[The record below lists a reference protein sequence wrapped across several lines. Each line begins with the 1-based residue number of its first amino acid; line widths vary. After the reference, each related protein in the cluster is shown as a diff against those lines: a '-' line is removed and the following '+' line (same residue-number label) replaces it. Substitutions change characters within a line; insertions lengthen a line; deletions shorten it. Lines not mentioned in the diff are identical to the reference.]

1 MENPFKLSP
10 AAPAVLNPL
19 TAQMARRGQELMSAP
34 WMKTQQMQQEEALQ
48 EQRQTAQTIQQPVQQ
63 PGQQPLQ
70 QPGPTTGVAVD
81 QAEYTNSTNGF
92 GSNVPGSLIGS
103 ESGGNWNAENKAEG
117 HGGQKG
123 HFGILQFGKAR
134 LQDAKNSGIIPQN
147 MTSQQFMDS
156 EDAQINASN
165 WHFNDIDAR
174 IQKEGFNNLIGK
186 NVGGVT
192 LSMNGMRAMAH
203 LGGFNGLRKFINT
216 GGRYNPNDSYMMP
229 NGKMSKG
236 TSLLDYGKQ
245 HQN

>member
-1 MENPFKLSP
+1 MENPFKLSAATP
-10 AAPAVLNPL
+10 AALNPL
-19 TAQMARRGQELMSAP
+19 TAQMAKRGQELMSAP

-48 EQRQTAQTIQQPVQQ
+48 EQRRTAQTV
-63 PGQQPLQ
+63 QQPLQ

-81 QAEYTNSTNGF
+81 QAEYRNSADGF

-103 ESGGNWNAENKAEG
+103 ESSGNWNAENKAEG
-117 HGGQKG
+117 HGGKKG

-156 EDAQINASN
+156 EDSQINVSN
-165 WHFNDIDAR
+165 WHFDDIDTR
-174 IQKEGFNNLIGK
+174 IQKEGFDKLIGK

-192 LSMNGMRAMAH
+192 LSMNGMRSMAH
-203 LGGFNGLRKFINT
+203 LGGFNGLSKFINT
-216 GGRYNPNDSYMMP
+216 DGRYNPNDSYMMP